1 VSHHQAR
8 TGRNVDGSFLK
19 KTLLAHLES
28 RGAIHK
34 ALGFR
39 PAETEEE
46 RKEAERK
53 ALRMTRRRERAAAKS
68 GGEQPPPIE
77 PDYRVSE
84 YAWKL
89 GPKPYNP
96 DAIGES
102 SQIIE
107 PTETIDEAF
116 QKAEQFELAFHENR
130 LNEEEMIRKRKEI
143 RFEQY
148 RKLREQLKKE
158 KEEDVRL
165 GRVEDI
171 QREAERLQAIDRIY
185 QYAQETGEDVSEWFA
200 ELGVDTRDGFGE
212 IEGRRLDGMMGDLD
226 PLIQRK
232 SARGRTQGTFE
243 QKEYR
248 RARESLLSKPSF
260 NEFDQIDSS
269 KVEEGDGKPFGLQRR
284 AKDHDHEEA
293 LIPSPQSFN
302 NAGRESKSW
311 KQRFGFDQD
320 QSPRRPSAPERE
332 SGFSSDSAQ
341 ERRPPRSGKGFGF
354 KHSGASDDKPSYGSG
369 KGFGFTNSA
378 GSAKSSYSSGKGFGF
393 ANSGGPE
400 KRSSTRKGFG
410 LR

>member
-1 VSHHQAR
+1 
-8 TGRNVDGSFLK
+8 
-19 KTLLAHLES
+19 LES

-96 DAIGES
+96 DAVGES
-102 SQIIE
+102 SHMIE

-116 QKAEQFELAFHENR
+116 RKAEQFELAFHENR
-130 LNEEEMIRKRKEI
+130 LNEEEMIRKRKEK
-143 RFEQY
+143 RYEQY
-148 RKLREQLKKE
+148 RKLREQVKKE

-171 QREAERLQAIDRIY
+171 HKEAERLQAIDRIY

-212 IEGRRLDGMMGDLD
+212 LEGRRLDGMMGDLD

-232 SARGRTQGTFE
+232 SARGRIQGTFE
-243 QKEYR
+243 QQEYR

-260 NEFDQIDSS
+260 NEFDQVDIST
-269 KVEEGDGKPFGLQRR
+269 VEDGNDKPFGLQRR
-284 AKDHDHEEA
+284 AKDHDHEEVQ
-293 LIPSPQSFN
+293 IPSPRLFN
-302 NAGRESKSW
+302 NAGREPKSW
-311 KQRFGFDQD
+311 KQRFGFDKD
-320 QSPRRPSAPERE
+320 PSPPRRSSAPERG
-332 SGFSSDSAQ
+332 SAFGNDSIS
-341 ERRPPRSGKGFGF
+341 ETRPPRSGKGFGF
-354 KHSGASDDKPSYGSG
+354 RNNDAGDEKPSYSRSGKGFGFTNSGGSEKPSYGSG
-369 KGFGFTNSA
+369 KGFGFTDNA
-378 GSAKSSYSSGKGFGF
+378 GS
-393 ANSGGPE
+393 E
-400 KRSSTRKGFG
+400 KRSSSRKGFG

>member
-1 VSHHQAR
+1 
-8 TGRNVDGSFLK
+8 
-19 KTLLAHLES
+19 LES

-96 DAIGES
+96 DAVGEA

-116 QKAEQFELAFHENR
+116 RKAEQFELAFHENR
-130 LNEEEMIRKRKEI
+130 LNKEEMIRKRKEK
-143 RFEQY
+143 RYEQY
-148 RKLREQLKKE
+148 RKLREQVKKE

-171 QREAERLQAIDRIY
+171 HKEAERLQAIDRIY

-226 PLIQRK
+226 PLIRRK
-232 SARGRTQGTFE
+232 SARGRTEGTFE
-243 QKEYR
+243 QQEYR

-260 NEFDQIDSS
+260 NEFDQVDIST
-269 KVEEGDGKPFGLQRR
+269 VEEGYDKPFGLQRR
-284 AKDHDHEEA
+284 AKDHDHEA
-293 LIPSPQSFN
+293 DQIQPPKLFN
-302 NAGRESKSW
+302 NVGREPRSW
-311 KQRFGFDQD
+311 KQRFGFDKD
-320 QSPRRPSAPERE
+320 QSQRRTSSPER
-332 SGFSSDSAQ
+332 GSDFGNDSIT
-341 ERRPPRSGKGFGF
+341 ERRPPRFGKGFGF
-354 KHSGASDDKPSYGSG
+354 KHNDAGDEKPSYSRSGTGFGSTNSG
-369 KGFGFTNSA
+369 RSEKPSRKGFGFD
-378 GSAKSSYSSGKGFGF
+378 
-393 ANSGGPE
+393 NSGGLE
-400 KRSSTRKGFG
+400 KRSSSRKGFG

>member
-1 VSHHQAR
+1 
-8 TGRNVDGSFLK
+8 
-19 KTLLAHLES
+19 LES

-53 ALRMTRRRERAAAKS
+53 ALRMTRRREKAAAKS
-68 GGEQPPPIE
+68 GGEQSPPIE

-96 DAIGES
+96 DAVGEA
-102 SQIIE
+102 SQIME

-116 QKAEQFELAFHENR
+116 RKAEQFELAFHENR
-130 LNEEEMIRKRKEI
+130 LNEEEMIRKRKEV
-143 RFEQY
+143 RYEQY
-148 RKLREQLKKE
+148 RNLREQVKKE

-171 QREAERLQAIDRIY
+171 HKEAERLQAIDRIY

-212 IEGRRLDGMMGDLD
+212 IEGRRLDGMMGDLN

-232 SARGRTQGTFE
+232 SARGRVQGTFE
-243 QKEYR
+243 QQEYR

-260 NEFDQIDSS
+260 NEFDQVDISTVDN
-269 KVEEGDGKPFGLQRR
+269 VNDKPFGLQRR
-284 AKDHDHEEA
+284 AKDHDHEEQQV
-293 LIPSPQSFN
+293 PSPRLFN
-302 NAGRESKSW
+302 NAGREPKSW

-320 QSPRRPSAPERE
+320 QPLPRRTSPPERG
-332 SGFSSDSAQ
+332 SAFGNDSIS
-341 ERRPPRSGKGFGF
+341 ERRPPRFGFGFGSKNNDAGDEKPSYSRSGKGFGF
-354 KHSGASDDKPSYGSG
+354 TNSGGSEKPSYGSG
-369 KGFGFTNSA
+369 KGFGFANNA
-378 GSAKSSYSSGKGFGF
+378 GS
-393 ANSGGPE
+393 E
-400 KRSSTRKGFG
+400 KRSSSRKGFG

>member
-1 VSHHQAR
+1 
-8 TGRNVDGSFLK
+8 
-19 KTLLAHLES
+19 LES

-96 DAIGES
+96 DAVGGS

-116 QKAEQFELAFHENR
+116 RKAEQFELAFHENR
-130 LNEEEMIRKRKEI
+130 LNEEEMIRKRKEV
-143 RFEQY
+143 RYEQY
-148 RKLREQLKKE
+148 RKLREQVKKE

-171 QREAERLQAIDRIY
+171 HREAERLQAIDRIY

-212 IEGRRLDGMMGDLD
+212 LEGRRLDGMMGDLN

-232 SARGRTQGTFE
+232 SARGRTEGTFE
-243 QKEYR
+243 TQEYR
-248 RARESLLSKPSF
+248 RARKSLLSKPSF
-260 NEFDQIDSS
+260 NEFDQVDIST
-269 KVEEGDGKPFGLQRR
+269 VEDGNDKPFGLQRR
-284 AKDHDHEEA
+284 AKDHKEDHEEDQ
-293 LIPSPQSFN
+293 IPSPQSFN
-302 NAGRESKSW
+302 NAGREPKSW
-311 KQRFGFDQD
+311 KQRFGFDED
-320 QSPRRPSAPERE
+320 QSTPRRTSPPERE
-332 SGFSSDSAQ
+332 SGFGNDSTS
-341 ERRPPRSGKGFGF
+341 ERRPPRSGKGFGSRNHDNRGDE
-354 KHSGASDDKPSYGSG
+354 KTSHGSGKGFGFTNTGRSEKPSYGSG
-369 KGFGFTNSA
+369 KGFGFTNSG
-378 GSAKSSYSSGKGFGF
+378 GS
-393 ANSGGPE
+393 E